1 MNIAILGENPWAQAV
16 ATLVA
21 EAGHKPRIGK
31 DPQTKFSVK
40 GFSGSSQWRHL
51 TKESDLVIFTSEAN
65 ALPKDLQRAQ
75 LGPRNQVLVN
85 SGMHPITLQWSR
97 EVVMSNTPVLR
108 VGTIGGARLTEE
120 VLSRTPTSLVIASEY
135 NSVTALGHQ
144 ALHSDICRIYFS
156 NDTLG
161 VDLVGLFVQMI
172 QLAMG
177 ISDALKCGHG
187 TRGAIVSRGLIEGA
201 RLGKSLGAE
210 EHSFLG
216 ISGVGNI
223 IATFQQSRF
232 YGFGLTTIQ
241 DGEMPVEG
249 LQLLD
254 TLTQLNTSTQIEL
267 PLTRALSALGK
278 GQLTPTLLIDK
289 LMRRRAAAE

>member
-31 DPQTKFSVK
+31 DPQTDFPVR
-40 GFSGSSQWRHL
+40 GFSGTAQWRHL
-51 TKESDLVIFTSEAN
+51 TKESDLIVFTSEAN
-65 ALPKDLQRAQ
+65 ALLHDLQKAK
-75 LGPRNQVLVN
+75 LGPQNQVLVN
-85 SGMHPITLQWSR
+85 SGMHPMTLQWSR

-108 VGTIGGARLTEE
+108 VGTIGGARLTDE
-120 VLSRTPTSLVIASEY
+120 VLNRIPTSLVIASDY
-135 NSVTALGHQ
+135 NSVTTLGHQ
-144 ALHSDICRIYFS
+144 ALHSDICRVYFS
-156 NDTLG
+156 DDTLG

-177 ISDALKCGHG
+177 ISDGLQCGHG

-201 RLGKSLGAE
+201 RLGKILGAD

-223 IATFQQSRF
+223 IATFQHSTF
-232 YGFGLTTIQ
+232 YDHGLRTIS
-241 DGEMPVEG
+241 DGTMPNEA
-249 LQLLD
+249 LQLLSM
-254 TLTQLNTSTQIEL
+254 LTQLNTPSKTEL
-267 PLTRALSALGK
+267 PLTRALLALGR
-278 GQLTPTLLIDK
+278 GQLTPNLLIDK
-289 LMRRRAAAE
+289 LMRRKAVEE

>member
-21 EAGHKPRIGK
+21 EAGHKPKIGK
-31 DPQTKFSVK
+31 DPKTEFLVR
-40 GFSGSSQWRHL
+40 GFSGSTQWRHL
-51 TKESDLVIFTSEAN
+51 TKESDLVVFTCEAD
-65 ALPKDLQRAQ
+65 ALLHNLQKAQ
-75 LGPRNQVLVN
+75 LGPQNQVLVN
-85 SGMHPITLQWSR
+85 SGMHPMTLQWSR

-135 NSVTALGHQ
+135 SSVTTLGHQ

-156 NDTLG
+156 DDTLG

-177 ISDALKCGHG
+177 ISDGLQCGHG

-201 RLGKSLGAE
+201 SLGKALGAE

-223 IATFQQSRF
+223 IATFQQSTF
-232 YGFGLTTIQ
+232 YSYGLTTIK
-241 DGEMPVEG
+241 DGQMPAEG
-249 LQLLD
+249 LQLLNI
-254 TLTQLNTSTQIEL
+254 LIQLNTSTQIEL
-267 PLTRALSALGK
+267 PLTHALLALGN

-289 LMRRRAAAE
+289 LMRRKAAEE